1 MQNMVSSTRKAVCRN
16 AAGVVTMVRFDH
28 AIDFAL
34 QAIIGDPCYSGEVET
49 RWTNGGFRA
58 PGDDRDRFKEKDSVR
73 LMLGASYDEA
83 FVKPLRELLPEKF
96 TGVAAFRLSNGEF
109 SGKPLLRP
117 FSRKK

>member
-58 PGDDRDRFKEKDSVR
+58 AGENRDRFRKRICR